1 MLEDEEDCASH
12 EHQDHA
18 ALRWFVPHLTK
29 CLGWHSSAYLIS
41 YMFSIDHSAFTMSQ
55 FNDNKNSKIDD
66 SEEGVPSVIVSL
78 WWKMAGKS
86 PEFKLVKEV
95 TMKANG
101 SYELHLDRIW
111 SGSYYLKWP
120 LMCSLRKS
128 MVVTATSTQKG
139 TLAHQQLN
147 MARPIRSILVSC

>member
-29 CLGWHSSAYLIS
+29 CLGWHSSAYLMS

-66 SEEGVPSVIVSL
+66 SEEGVPSVWLSVSGERWLVRALNSSLSKRSL
-78 WWKMAGKS
+78 WKPMAPMS
-86 PEFKLVKEV
+86 YTWTEFEV
-95 TMKANG
+95 ALTT
-101 SYELHLDRIW
+101 W
-111 SGSYYLKWP
+111 SGLWCVLSESQWWWQPHQLKRELLLISNWIWQD
-120 LMCSLRKS
+120 L
-128 MVVTATSTQKG
+128 
-139 TLAHQQLN
+139 
-147 MARPIRSILVSC
+147 

>member
-66 SEEGVPSVIVSL
+66 SEEGVPSVWLSVSGERWLVRALNSSLSKRSL
-78 WWKMAGKS
+78 WKPMAPMS
-86 PEFKLVKEV
+86 YTWTEFEV
-95 TMKANG
+95 ALTT
-101 SYELHLDRIW
+101 W
-111 SGSYYLKWP
+111 SGLWCVLSESQLWWQPHQLKRELLLISNWIWQD
-120 LMCSLRKS
+120 L
-128 MVVTATSTQKG
+128 
-139 TLAHQQLN
+139 
-147 MARPIRSILVSC
+147 